1 MLGVGRHQ
9 AGWRLRP
16 VSATAGKLA
25 AGPEDHSQ
33 LFDTWSFSSERP
45 LSLKALRA
53 ALAALPVEIY
63 RAKGVCQIA
72 EAPGKRCIVHVVGSR
87 SEIKPEDGWEGGAP
101 YTQLIFIGRRGSID
115 AAALQAMFEGCQV

>member
-1 MLGVGRHQ
+1 M
-9 AGWRLRP
+9 
-16 VSATAGKLA
+16 
-25 AGPEDHSQ
+25 
-33 LFDTWSFSSERP
+33 
-45 LSLKALRA
+45 
-53 ALAALPVEIY
+53 EIY